1 MKALTSA
8 STGKIWPCTYSSRP
22 ALKPLAVALLG
33 ATLLT
38 ACGGDDDN
46 PAAIENGDFVGNWIS
61 AEDGQAL
68 KVESNKVTSYQYTA
82 GHCLI
87 DQSTTG
93 NQADLGKQGWTLNAG
108 NTRLTLK
115 TNHLGTSYIDISYQK
130 ADELPAQCADDKL
143 LTQYFEDEFEADR
156 ARDYQIFWDTF
167 NEYYP
172 AFERRG
178 VDWDA
183 TNSAY
188 SGQISAD
195 MSELQFFEV
204 LASMVEP
211 LEDSHISL
219 ENDDAEASFMR
230 GETFDD
236 RLLAEFLN
244 SDQVDG
250 NIDTETEYQA
260 YVAYVGAQY
269 QLMNKIRTSY
279 ATNDIKQAANDE
291 LLWYKVEQDGSSV
304 GVLIINAMDGFIEDV
319 DEAETLADVKADMDA
334 LETAITQ
341 ALTDLE
347 DTEGLIIDLR
357 DNPGG
362 HDVNGQVLVRHF
374 LDTERTLYSK
384 QSRLGNDRTDP
395 EVVRLSPAEL
405 TYTKP
410 VVILTS
416 PMTESAAEV
425 FTLAMSALPHVTVIG
440 ERSQGALADVLE
452 KQLPGGASFSLVNEY
467 YLFSNGDWYEGQG
480 IPVAATIPF
489 MTLEEREEEEDFGLE
504 AAWEMLTHVF
514 HERSV

>member
-1 MKALTSA
+1 MKPLTSA
-8 STGKIWPCTYSSRP
+8 SANEIWPRTDSSRL

-93 NQADLGKQGWTLNAG
+93 NQADLGKQGWTLNTD
-108 NTRLTLK
+108 NTSLTLK

-143 LTQYFEDEFEADR
+143 LTQYFEDDFEADP

-172 AFERRG
+172 SFARRG
-178 VDWDA
+178 VDWE
-183 TNSAY
+183 TINSTY
-188 SGQISAD
+188 SGQISND
-195 MSELQFFEV
+195 MSEPEFFQV
-204 LASMVEP
+204 LAQMVQP
-211 LEDSHISL
+211 LQDSHISL
-219 ENDDAEASFMR
+219 ENGDAEASFMR
-230 GETFDD
+230 GDTFDD
-236 RLLAEFLN
+236 RLLAEFLE

-250 NIDTETEYQA
+250 DIDTDAEYQA
-260 YVAYVGAQY
+260 YMAYIGTQY
-269 QLMNKIRTSY
+269 QLMNEIRTSY
-279 ATNDIKQAANDE
+279 ATSDIQQAANDE

-304 GVLIINAMDGFIEDV
+304 GVLIINAMDGFLEDA
-319 DEAETLADVKADMDA
+319 DEAENLAEIKADMDA
-334 LETAITQ
+334 LETAIVQ
-341 ALTDLE
+341 VLTDLK

-362 HDVNGQVLVRHF
+362 HDVNSQVLVRHF

-384 QSRLGNDRTDP
+384 QSRLGNDRTDL
-395 EVVRLSPAEL
+395 EVIRLSPAEL

-425 FTLAMSALPHVTVIG
+425 FTLAMGALPHVTVLG
-440 ERSQGALADVLE
+440 ERSQGALADTLE
-452 KQLPGGASFSLVNEY
+452 KQLPDGTNFTLVNEY
-467 YLFSNGDWYEGQG
+467 YLSSDGDWYEGQG
-480 IPVAATIPF
+480 IPVAAEIPF
-489 MTLEEREEEEDFGLE
+489 MTLEEREEEEDLGLE
-504 AAWEMLTHVF
+504 TAWAAITE
-514 HERSV
+514 